1 MKDKDVYWE
10 SPEGLEAYILS
21 ESKRQEESPFNS
33 KLAEIQPLRDK
44 AIEEGKSTLT
54 FHEELDTITCE
65 ALLLHGIRT
74 NVERGKTILSW
85 KNK

>member
-10 SPEGLEAYILS
+10 SLEELEAYILS
-21 ESKRQEESPFNS
+21 ESKRQLESPFNS
-33 KLAEIQPLRDK
+33 KLAEIQPLWHK

-54 FHEELDTITCE
+54 LHEELDEITCE
-65 ALLLHGIRT
+65 ALLLHGIHT